1 MASTIQAFPVND
13 SDAQAADADSA
24 DLERLTQDF
33 RAFVTD
39 CEQLLKDARTLSG
52 SGAAVARAQLSER
65 MTAARA
71 RIDAMRVTAGEQAQR
86 VRAATEDYVR
96 RDPLMSLAVAAAV
109 GAIAA
114 LVLSRRT
121 GD

>member
-1 MASTIQAFPVND
+1 MGSTIQADPLDD
-13 SDAQAADADSA
+13 SDAEASNADSA
-24 DLERLTQDF
+24 DLERLTQDY

-52 SGAAVARAQLSER
+52 SGAAVARAKLSES
-65 MTAARA
+65 MAAARA
-71 RIDAMRVTAGEQAQR
+71 RIDAMRVTAGERVVR
-86 VRAATEDYVR
+86 VRSATEDYVR

-114 LVLSRRT
+114 LVLTRRT